1 MGKQLVINFRYH
13 VVSLAAAL
21 LALAAGV
28 VLGAGFLDT
37 TDNAG
42 DDADRAASAD
52 PAVESFESG
61 FAGRVEPALL
71 NDQLADQTVLILTTP
86 GAAAE
91 DISGISGA
99 IEEAGGEVVGQAE
112 LTSKLLDPA
121 GRQFAEG
128 VAQQVGEDVDG
139 IDTQGDSYQR
149 IGAALARA
157 LVSDE
162 AADVD
167 DDATTLRAAFVE
179 GDLITLEEEPTA
191 LATLAVVVTGPRSS
205 TSEDQGVSL
214 AGISAALDT
223 ASSGVLVA
231 GPASAS
237 QPGGFVEALRG
248 DDLAGTVSTIDV
260 SDSPSGRI
268 VAALALAQEAGGD
281 AGAWGTSR
289 SADGA
294 VPSDDS

>member
-37 TDNAG
+37 TDDAG
-42 DDADRAASAD
+42 DSDRAASAD

-71 NDQLADQTVLILTTP
+71 SDQLADQTVLILTTP
-86 GAAAE
+86 GAGAE
-91 DISGISGA
+91 DVSGISGA
-99 IEEAGGEVVGQAE
+99 IEQAGGEVVGQAE

-128 VAQQVGEDVDG
+128 VAQQVGEDVEG
-139 IDTQGDSYQR
+139 IDTEGDSYQR

-162 AADVD
+162 AAEVD
-167 DDATTLRAAFVE
+167 EDATTLRAAFVE

-191 LATLAVVVTGPRSS
+191 RATLAVVVTGPRSS

-214 AGISAALDT
+214 AGISSALDT
-223 ASSGVLVA
+223 ASTGVLVA
-231 GPASAS
+231 GPSSAS
-237 QPGGFVEALRG
+237 QPGGFVDSLRA

>member
-1 MGKQLVINFRYH
+1 MGNQLVINFRYH

-37 TDNAG
+37 TDNAS
-42 DDADRAASAD
+42 DDADRAAAD

-71 NDQLADQTVLILTTP
+71 TDQLADQTVLILTTP
-86 GAAAE
+86 GAGAE
-91 DISGISGA
+91 DISGITGA
-99 IEEAGGEVVGQAE
+99 IEQAGGEVVGQGE

-128 VAQQVGEDVDG
+128 VAQQVGEDVEG
-139 IDTQGDSYQR
+139 IDAEGDSYQR

-167 DDATTLRAAFVE
+167 DDAMTLRAAFVE
-179 GDLITLEEEPTA
+179 GDLLTLEGEPSA
-191 LATLAVVVTGPRSS
+191 RATLTVVVTGPRSS

-214 AGISAALDT
+214 AGITAALDT

-231 GPASAS
+231 GPVSAS
-237 QPGGFVEALRG
+237 RPGGFIAALRG
-248 DDLAGTVSTIDV
+248 DDLAGTVSTVDV

-268 VAALALAQEAGGD
+268 VAALALGQEASGD

>member
-1 MGKQLVINFRYH
+1 MGNQLVINFRYH
-13 VVSLAAAL
+13 VVSLTAAL

-37 TDNAG
+37 TDNAS
-42 DDADRAASAD
+42 DDADRASAAD

-71 NDQLADQTVLILTTP
+71 TDQLADQTVLILTTP
-86 GAAAE
+86 GAGAE

-99 IEEAGGEVVGQAE
+99 IEQAGGEVVGQGE

-128 VAQQVGEDVDG
+128 VAQQVGEDVEG
-139 IDTQGDSYQR
+139 IDTEGDSYQR

-167 DDATTLRAAFVE
+167 DDAMTLRAAFVE
-179 GDLITLEEEPTA
+179 GDLLTLEGEPSA
-191 LATLAVVVTGPRSS
+191 RATLTVVVTGPRSS

-214 AGISAALDT
+214 AGITAALDT

-231 GPASAS
+231 GPVSAS
-237 QPGGFVEALRG
+237 QPGGFVAALRG
-248 DDLAGTVSTIDV
+248 EDLAGTVSTVDV

-294 VPSDDS
+294 VPSADS